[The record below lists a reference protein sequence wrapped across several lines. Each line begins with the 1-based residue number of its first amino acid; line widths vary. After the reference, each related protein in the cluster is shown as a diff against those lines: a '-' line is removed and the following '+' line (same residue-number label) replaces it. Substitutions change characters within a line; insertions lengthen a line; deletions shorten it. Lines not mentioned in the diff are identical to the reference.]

1 MHTQRAQRLV
11 KTGGRPV
18 ETRTCTFCRHV
29 QRATGTEKTSA
40 IAENAGIECTL
51 DRGSSRSWLREAV
64 RLLVEATN
72 VEIGCET
79 NSNTDAVV
87 RSATPMTSSRFSKRE
102 NRTDREAV
110 SGNDARRGNRRNSR
124 RRTALDRD
132 RVAMAGT

>member
-1 MHTQRAQRLV
+1 VGAWS
-11 KTGGRPV
+11 KI
-18 ETRTCTFCRHV
+18 RTCTFWSHV
-29 QRATGTEKTSA
+29 QRERKTRA
-40 IAENAGIECTL
+40 IAENADIECTL

-87 RSATPMTSSRFSKRE
+87 RSATPMTSSRFSKKE

-110 SGNDARRGNRRNSR
+110 SGE
-124 RRTALDRD
+124 
-132 RVAMAGT
+132 

>member
-1 MHTQRAQRLV
+1 MSNANGKQARLP
-11 KTGGRPV
+11 KML
-18 ETRTCTFCRHV
+18 
-29 QRATGTEKTSA
+29 
-40 IAENAGIECTL
+40 IIECTL

-110 SGNDARRGNRRNSR
+110 SGE
-124 RRTALDRD
+124 
-132 RVAMAGT
+132 